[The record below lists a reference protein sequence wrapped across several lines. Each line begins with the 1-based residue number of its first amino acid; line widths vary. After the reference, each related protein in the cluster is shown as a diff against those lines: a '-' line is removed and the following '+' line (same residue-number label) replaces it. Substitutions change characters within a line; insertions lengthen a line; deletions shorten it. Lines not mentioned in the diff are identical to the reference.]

1 MPRVAPPRLPGPLPL
16 PVSLTSM
23 SQVHFMRTFALSR
36 PERGAA
42 APSLGSVAGVASAL
56 EDTTGVVGATRTL
69 VSQQAGIVQNSLQ

>member
-1 MPRVAPPRLPGPLPL
+1 
-16 PVSLTSM
+16 
-23 SQVHFMRTFALSR
+23 MRTFALSR

-56 EDTTGVVGATRTL
+56 EDTAGVVGATRTL